1 MFVKIKFWDG
11 NKSLYNKVIS
21 VKNEDGVM
29 TITTT
34 NSSHTFGSLGIKSIE
49 VEEKD
54 KIGGLYEI

>member
-1 MFVKIKFWDG
+1 MFIKIKFWDG

-21 VKNEDGVM
+21 VKNADGVM

-49 VEEKD
+49 IEEKD